1 MIPRPHMV
9 FSGGPAMSTT
19 EIKRKVV
26 LVDWDNTLRRS
37 YTVLAWTEFLAG
49 RGLFSTRHA
58 IIEGWDHFHADKSY
72 KYEVFCRDMA
82 DAYAAGLAGKT
93 REAVLAAAAAFVEA
107 DMENIFR
114 FVRPLC
120 ELFAEQHMAVI
131 VISGAPEV
139 PLAQYA
145 SALGLEIGGALCLES
160 QEGRYTGRWLDN
172 CGLSASKQDAVARVS
187 ASSDVVMAFGDSDS
201 DMPLL
206 AAAQFRF
213 LVRGATHDSVP
224 NVPSL
229 CEFES
234 DSDPSV
240 VLAIVRQCLNLVDPS

>member
-1 MIPRPHMV
+1 MMPRSHMV
-9 FSGGPAMSTT
+9 FSGGPAMSTA

-49 RGLFSTRHA
+49 RGLFSTRHT
-58 IIEGWDHFHADKSY
+58 ILERWDHFHAAKSY

-82 DAYAAGLAGKT
+82 DAYAAGLAGQT
-93 REAVLAAAAAFVEA
+93 REVVLAAAAAFVDA

-160 QEGRYTGRWLDN
+160 QEGRYTGRWLEN

-213 LVRGATHDSVP
+213 LVRGATHHSVP
-224 NVPSL
+224 NDPSL
-229 CEFES
+229 CEFDS

-240 VLAIVRQCLNLVDPS
+240 VLAMVRQCLNLVNPS